1 LTIDRAQA
9 AKFGVDAQALGGA
22 VQMVTTGVMVDG
34 IRPDD
39 ADDEIDIRIRYP
51 ERYRT
56 IDKLDQVRVNT
67 NAGSVPASNFVTLS
81 PQPRVGMVE
90 RTDSRRVMTIK
101 ADVASG
107 VLADTKVKEIQTW
120 LAGAGLDERIQI
132 AFKGEDEEQKEAQN
146 FLVKAFGAAI
156 FLIAIILVTQFN
168 SFYSTFL
175 ILSAVVMSTIGV
187 FIGLLVTGQP
197 FGIVMGGI
205 GVIAL
210 AGIVVAN
217 NIILI
222 DTFDRLVKT
231 AASPLDAILR
241 TGAQRLRPVMLTT
254 ITTIV
259 GVLPLVFGVNIDFI
273 ARHVTIGAPA
283 TQWWTQ
289 LATAITFGLTFA
301 TVLTLVVTPCALM
314 LRANVHAWRERRRE
328 KAEPRMLP
336 ARAYDRAA
344 E

>member
-1 LTIDRAQA
+1 
-9 AKFGVDAQALGGA
+9 
-22 VQMVTTGVMVDG
+22 
-34 IRPDD
+34 
-39 ADDEIDIRIRYP
+39 
-51 ERYRT
+51 
-56 IDKLDQVRVNT
+56 
-67 NAGSVPASNFVTLS
+67 
-81 PQPRVGMVE
+81 
-90 RTDSRRVMTIK
+90 
-101 ADVASG
+101 
-107 VLADTKVKEIQTW
+107 
-120 LAGAGLDERIQI
+120 
-132 AFKGEDEEQKEAQN
+132 
-146 FLVKAFGAAI
+146 
-156 FLIAIILVTQFN
+156 
-168 SFYSTFL
+168 
-175 ILSAVVMSTIGV
+175 
-187 FIGLLVTGQP
+187 
-197 FGIVMGGI
+197 MGGI

-210 AGIVVAN
+210 AGIVVSN

-314 LRANVHAWRERRRE
+314 LRANVHAWREHRRE
-328 KAEPRMLP
+328 KAEPRALP
-336 ARAYDRAA
+336 APAYDRAA